1 MWFASLARTEQKAL
15 PKTPLFCREFSH
27 PAANLWLQKLRL
39 FSISSLQKIK
49 QLHMKKYFLQLSA
62 IAMIA
67 LALAACSGSA
77 SNDPKS
83 VTKNFFEALK
93 TMNID
98 EAAKYATKDSK
109 SMLDLMKMGMS
120 MAPKNMD
127 SLKAEMAKQKIE
139 YSEPVINGEEATITV
154 TTDGK
159 ENTDFKLKKEDGL
172 WKVAFD
178 KNSLMKTGMEKMEEH
193 GASDAE
199 MQEAQDALENLNA
212 DSIRAAVEEANKAL
226 DTLKN
231 N

>member
-1 MWFASLARTEQKAL
+1 
-15 PKTPLFCREFSH
+15 
-27 PAANLWLQKLRL
+27 
-39 FSISSLQKIK
+39 
-49 QLHMKKYFLQLSA
+49 MKKYFLQLSA
-62 IAMIA
+62 IAIIM
-67 LALAACSGSA
+67 LALAACSGSS

-83 VTKNFFEALK
+83 VAKNFFEAIK

-127 SLKAEMAKQKIE
+127 SVKAEMDKHKIE
-139 YSEPVINGEEATITV
+139 YSEPVINGDEATITV

-159 ENTDFKLKKEDGL
+159 EKTDFKLKKEEGL

-199 MQEAQDALENLNA
+199 MKEAQEALKNLNA
-212 DSIRAAVEEANKAL
+212 DSLKNAVEEANKAL
-226 DTLKN
+226 DTLKSN
-231 N
+231 